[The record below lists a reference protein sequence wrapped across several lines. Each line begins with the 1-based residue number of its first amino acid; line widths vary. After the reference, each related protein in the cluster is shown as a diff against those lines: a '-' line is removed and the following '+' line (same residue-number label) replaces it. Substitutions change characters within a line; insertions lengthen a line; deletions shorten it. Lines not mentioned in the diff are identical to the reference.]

1 MIRDITIGQYFPGK
15 SAIHKM
21 DPRIKILL
29 SILYIVMLFVADNMW
44 GLLLGVLFGALFTDV
59 EITRSL
65 VIGAAAIFAGMFL
78 VIGNPRDI
86 INLRNVSS

>member
-1 MIRDITIGQYFPGK
+1 MLRAGGRCGLHLVP
-15 SAIHKM
+15 
-21 DPRIKILL
+21 LL
-29 SILYIVMLFVADNMW
+29 
-44 GLLLGVLFGALFTDV
+44 TDV

-65 VIGAAAIFAGMFL
+65 VIGAAAIFVGMFL